1 MSKRISTSLLT
12 LLAFP
17 GAASA
22 ADLPSLKAPPAP
34 PPPIF
39 SWEGVYI
46 GTHVGY
52 GLNKYGFGTGD
63 RSRSW
68 LLRPWKFRW
77 RLAELFGARPAD
89 RLSDRVQ

>member
-1 MSKRISTSLLT
+1 MPKRISTSLLT

-39 SWEGVYI
+39 S
-46 GTHVGY
+46 
-52 GLNKYGFGTGD
+52 
-63 RSRSW
+63 
-68 LLRPWKFRW
+68 
-77 RLAELFGARPAD
+77 
-89 RLSDRVQ
+89 

>member
-17 GAASA
+17 AAASA

-39 SWEGVYI
+39 SWRASIWE
-46 GTHVGY
+46 
-52 GLNKYGFGTGD
+52 
-63 RSRSW
+63 RM
-68 LLRPWKFRW
+68 
-77 RLAELFGARPAD
+77 
-89 RLSDRVQ
+89 SDMV